1 MIESEPGD
9 KLQEA
14 LARLESSKNRQLEM
28 STEIARLTTE
38 LANARRSLGTARR
51 HLQVAE
57 VARIAQWEID
67 IPNGMVQLGT
77 FENAK
82 TGEVTAEQ
90 TWPLDA
96 LLAREHPEDLPF
108 VRRALQGVF
117 EGRSDRYLV
126 EHRVTAPNGWVWIE
140 SVGLVTQRN
149 AAGQPILI
157 TGFNLDITARRSLH
171 ADMEQAR
178 AQAEASNQAKS
189 DFLASMSH
197 EVRTPLNAVL
207 GLTRLMQQSSLS
219 IQQREYLDLI
229 DRSAASLLTLLN
241 DILDLSKIESG
252 KLVFEQIRFDLG
264 RWVRDAVALHAPAAE
279 SQGVQVSVDFAD
291 DVPQRVEGDPGRLR
305 QILSN
310 LMSNAVKFTKQGR
323 VVVAVRVAPHQVGLS
338 PGQLRLLFTVRDTGI
353 GISPDQQ
360 QQIFEAF
367 SQADA
372 STTRRF
378 GGTGL
383 GLAICARLVAVMG
396 GVINVVSRPG
406 EGSTFRFTAIMGV
419 AADDEGAQSDPVP
432 IDILAM
438 NGLDV
443 LLAEDHAVN
452 ELLMRN
458 LLSQMGCTVTVAHD
472 GEEAVQRW
480 SSRKFDLILMDVQM
494 PVLNGFDA
502 TGRIR
507 AEEARNAR
515 LRRTPIVALTANAMA
530 GDREK
535 CLGAG
540 MDAYVS
546 KPVSLEKLAVAI
558 RQARDAA
565 ALAPPSVGVDIDFEI
580 TTGLGPYGE
589 IDDEEDDPDRDLH
602 ELPSRAQQLP
612 PPGTDASTAVD
623 MEQLMRNLDG
633 DLDVLEQIAG
643 VMRTDMAQRRI
654 TLLLATGARDEPRV
668 MEQAHAL
675 KGALSSI
682 AAHRAA
688 HAAAA
693 VQAAVRSGDWIAVQG
708 AVGVLE
714 KEIDRVD
721 LCLSE
726 IG

>member
-1 MIESEPGD
+1 MMEPAPGD
-9 KLQEA
+9 LLTEA
-14 LARLESSKNRQLEM
+14 LARLDISRQRQLEM

-38 LANARRSLGTARR
+38 LATVKRSLGTARR

-57 VARIAQWEID
+57 AARISQWEID
-67 IPNGMVQLGT
+67 IPTGLVQLGT
-77 FENAK
+77 FEHAPSGHVN
-82 TGEVTAEQ
+82 AEQ
-90 TWPLDA
+90 TWALDA
-96 LLAREHPEDLPF
+96 LLAREHPHDLPIL
-108 VRRALQGVF
+108 RRALQGIF
-117 EGRSDRYLV
+117 EGRTDRYLV
-126 EHRVTAPNGWVWIE
+126 EHRVAAPDGWVWVE
-140 SVGLVTQRN
+140 SVGVVTQRD
-149 AAGQPILI
+149 AKGMPTLV

-171 ADMEQAR
+171 AEMEQAR

-207 GLTRLMQQSSLS
+207 GLTRLMQQSSLT

-279 SQGVQVSVDFAD
+279 SQGVQVSVDLAD

-305 QILSN
+305 QIVSN

-323 VVVAVRVAPHQVGLS
+323 IVVAVRVAPHQVGLS

-406 EGSTFRFTAIMGV
+406 EGSTFRFTAVVGV
-419 AADDEGAQSDPVP
+419 AADDDGAQSDPVP
-432 IDILAM
+432 IDIMAM

-458 LLSQMGCTVTVAHD
+458 LLAQMGCTVTVARD
-472 GEEAVQRW
+472 GKEAVERW
-480 SSRKFDLILMDVQM
+480 QSRNFDLVLMDVQM

-502 TGRIR
+502 TARIR
-507 AEEARNAR
+507 AVEARSPR

-558 RQARDAA
+558 RHARDAA
-565 ALAPPSVGVDIDFEI
+565 ALAPARVDVDIDFEI

-589 IDDEEDDPDRDLH
+589 IDDEADDGERL
-602 ELPSRAQQLP
+602 EAAPSRAAPLAP
-612 PPGTDASTAVD
+612 AVDDTSMAVD
-623 MEQLMRNLDG
+623 MAQLMRNLDG
-633 DLDVLEQIAG
+633 DLDVLEQIAD

-654 TLLLATGARDEPRV
+654 ALLLATGARDEARV

-675 KGALSSI
+675 KGALASI

-688 HAAAA
+688 HASAA
-693 VQAAVRSGDWIAVQG
+693 VQAAVRSGDWNAVQG

-721 LCLSE
+721 LCLAE